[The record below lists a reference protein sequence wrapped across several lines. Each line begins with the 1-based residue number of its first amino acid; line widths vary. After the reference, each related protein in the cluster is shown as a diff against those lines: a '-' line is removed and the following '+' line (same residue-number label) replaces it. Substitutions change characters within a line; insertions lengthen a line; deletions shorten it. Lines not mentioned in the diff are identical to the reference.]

1 MASVRAFPAYYS
13 PLGFQKL
20 TVSSSS
26 VGFTLPTQPPHV
38 RAVLFTVESAN
49 VRMKVSGAVATTTDG
64 LLLKDGDIVELLN
77 TEMIKNCQLIAV
89 SSDAT
94 VQIEYF
100 GGGA

>member
-1 MASVRAFPAYYS
+1 MASVRAFPASYS

-26 VGFTLPTQPPHV
+26 VGFTLPTQPPFV
-38 RAVLFTVESAN
+38 RSVLFTVETAN
-49 VRMKVSGAVATTTDG
+49 IRMKISGAVATTSDG
-64 LLLKDGDIVELLN
+64 LLLKDGDIVELSN

-94 VQIEYF
+94 VQIEYL